1 MTQISKSLIPFL
13 IFFAF
18 VSCDNSKKEPEKS
31 KYEIRS
37 EKQDKLDT
45 LNLIEAQRLSQT
57 NNSIIGWDTTENFT
71 YSLQESFKSE
81 AKPISF
87 IGEIKDIIKKDST
100 YILKVM
106 NTSSQSSKNFI
117 AEISVTA
124 NMFQSM
130 KSKLDPNE
138 TNEGCFIFKPTS
150 IRSSSLLKI
159 DSEVSTDEDAQTV
172 DDANANASSELTY
185 DSSNIIVFFKGDMIN
200 FYLYKRL

>member
-57 NNSIIGWDTTENFT
+57 TNSIIGWDTPENFT
-71 YSLQESFKSE
+71 YSLQELFESGGKPVSFV
-81 AKPISF
+81 
-87 IGEIKDIIKKDST
+87 GEIKDIIKKDSI

-106 NTSSQSSKNFI
+106 NTSSKSSKNFM

-124 NMFQSM
+124 NMFQAM
-130 KSKLDPNE
+130 KLKLDPNE